1 MGLLSD
7 IFGGKKKTA
16 VPQPRRRREE
26 KVGLA
31 KVITL
36 EEMTKKRVC
45 EILGIEDLRGPM
57 VSVVKARKLMCDWTS
72 RVGEKGAY
80 EKRQFLMKQMK
91 QMEGIIIVEEEE
103 QK

>member
-7 IFGGKKKTA
+7 IFGGKKKA
-16 VPQPRRRREE
+16 APAKVKRRRDD
-26 KVGLA
+26 KVGLS

-45 EILGIEDLRGPM
+45 EILGIEDIMGPM

-80 EKRQFLMKQMK
+80 EKRAFLLKQIR
-91 QMEGIIIVEEEE
+91 QMEGLTVVEEEE
-103 QK
+103 HK

>member
-7 IFGGKKKTA
+7 IFGGKKKPA
-16 VPQPRRRREE
+16 VAKAKRRRDE

-45 EILGIEDLRGPM
+45 EILGIEDIQGPM

-72 RVGEKGAY
+72 RVGEKGAF
-80 EKRQFLMKQMK
+80 EKRKFLMKQIS
-91 QMEGIIIVEEEE
+91 QMEGLRIVEDEE

>member
-1 MGLLSD
+1 VGLLSD

-16 VPQPRRRREE
+16 APAHKRRRDD
-26 KVGLA
+26 KVGLS

-72 RVGEKGAY
+72 RVGEKGAF
-80 EKRQFLMKQMK
+80 EKRVFLMKQIR
-91 QMEGIIIVEEEE
+91 QMEGITIVEEEE

>member
-7 IFGGKKKTA
+7 IFGGKKKPA
-16 VPQPRRRREE
+16 VPARKRRRDD
-26 KVGLA
+26 KVGLSQ
-31 KVITL
+31 VITL

-45 EILGIEDLRGPM
+45 EILSIEDLRGPL

-80 EKRQFLMKQMK
+80 EKRKFLLKQMQ
-91 QMEGIIIVEEEE
+91 QMEGVVIVEEED